1 MKKEKTVKVNLN
13 LDAYSYFETEF
24 VGMPP
29 RNEIIARFRML
40 LTLYKL
46 EETEEHLDII
56 GSFIIVLKK
65 QHGVPEMEILKKI
78 IETKTPGVSLK
89 MQAVIS
95 AIYLKKFQNQ

>member
-1 MKKEKTVKVNLN
+1 MKKDIPVKVNLN
-13 LDAYSYFETEF
+13 LDSYSIMETEF

-29 RNEIIARFRML
+29 RNEIVARFRML

-46 EETEEHLDII
+46 PETEENLDII

-65 QHGVPEMEILKKI
+65 RHGVAEMDILKHI
-78 IETKTPGVSLK
+78 IETKTAGVSLK

-95 AIYLKKFQNQ
+95 AIYLEKFKK